1 MMISKE
7 KQLVELEKCKNIINI
22 EQQKIGAS
30 INKIAECL
38 ITVKGILPKAEW
50 NDWLKNNVDF
60 TVNTANR
67 YIRSVKIQKDL
78 IKMIP
83 DKKVNIDKLNTW
95 SLIEIGK
102 LKKDQQKELIENN
115 HTDDMSTRD
124 IALKVKEIKKCDNA
138 QKGKVLNKSIELTQ
152 NIIKNNDKSI
162 DEIYNETV
170 NLNAELLNRVG
181 SNESIEGTLIAR
193 YEAGE
198 VTHQQMIDIIAKYKL
213 NLPIF
218 FNKELLDEY
227 IKQNDWD
234 LYSEY
239 RQYLNEPERNFEVY
253 YGIFAKEM
261 EWEEALK
268 CFDPEDES
276 CVDWCK
282 NNHVDNKE
290 FQLSVTYVD
299 CDSYLCIYKK
309 YKVVGTYR
317 NYDITDIKKLCKYDA
332 SLDYKQLKELY
343 NQLNAKIEA
352 YNKREDTRIKKQ
364 RAEYEAKQAERE
376 KYESELRAWRELYQ
390 PWVMGKWTFEDIWDD
405 KGEIKDF
412 KKWREMT
419 NFVSNE
425 RKKSYGDAFNSFFG
439 SSANNQVSVKEEDKP
454 IYKRLY
460 RILAK
465 NCHPDIIKDDGQ
477 AMKLVN
483 ELKEQWGI

>member
-1 MMISKE
+1 
-7 KQLVELEKCKNIINI
+7 
-22 EQQKIGAS
+22 
-30 INKIAECL
+30 
-38 ITVKGILPKAEW
+38 
-50 NDWLKNNVDF
+50 
-60 TVNTANR
+60 
-67 YIRSVKIQKDL
+67 
-78 IKMIP
+78 
-83 DKKVNIDKLNTW
+83 
-95 SLIEIGK
+95 
-102 LKKDQQKELIENN
+102 
-115 HTDDMSTRD
+115 
-124 IALKVKEIKKCDNA
+124 
-138 QKGKVLNKSIELTQ
+138 
-152 NIIKNNDKSI
+152 
-162 DEIYNETV
+162 
-170 NLNAELLNRVG
+170 
-181 SNESIEGTLIAR
+181 
-193 YEAGE
+193 
-198 VTHQQMIDIIAKYKL
+198 
-213 NLPIF
+213 
-218 FNKELLDEY
+218 
-227 IKQNDWD
+227 
-234 LYSEY
+234 
-239 RQYLNEPERNFEVY
+239 
-253 YGIFAKEM
+253 M